1 MKINASTGKTISSH
15 SEKLDRDERSKKAL
29 SLSKTIS
36 RSTATKIAQKRVAGK
51 AVEWS
56 LDREGSKHVWE
67 VTISKNGQKSEV
79 KVNAITKKVI
89 SVDRD

>member
-1 MKINASTGKTISSH
+1 MVI
-15 SEKLDRDERSKKAL
+15 
-29 SLSKTIS
+29 
-36 RSTATKIAQKRVAGK
+36 GK